1 MRVALVS
8 TGLGRILRGFE
19 SFTEAL
25 FKALR
30 CSAPDIDVTLF
41 KGGGKRSDRCVVL
54 PNFHR
59 NDVPSRWLGYEKG
72 NHLEKRSF
80 ALALYPILRR
90 GHYDI
95 VHYNELTM
103 GSALYHLRRLF
114 GGKYK
119 LLYCNGAPSP
129 PIHYYR
135 RCDFAQIL
143 TKPMF
148 DEARCFGMIGDR
160 LFLIPYGVDVK
171 VFSTDARLRR
181 TETRYKL
188 GIPENAK
195 VVLTVA
201 ALKREHKRID
211 YIIKEVSAL
220 DDSVWL
226 LAAGQRTDETPLL
239 EKEAHYLLGRRWK
252 FVSWPHKHM
261 NLLYGAADIFALA
274 SLIEAFG
281 LVTIEAMASGLP
293 AVIHESPA
301 NLWIGNGTSARFI
314 DMGANG
320 ELRRVLK
327 ELLYCKNSE
336 SSTNE
341 VIRRFSWQALI
352 PQYLDMYQQVAKTG
366 PNVSEKVQS
375 LL

>member
-19 SFTEAL
+19 SFTESL
-25 FKALR
+25 FQAMRKD
-30 CSAPDIDVTLF
+30 APGVDVTLF
-41 KGGGKRSDRCVVL
+41 QGGGESGNHRVVV

-59 NDVPSRWLGYEKG
+59 YGAPARLFEYEKG
-72 NHLEKRSF
+72 NLLEKRCF
-80 ALALYPILRR
+80 ALTLYPLLRW
-90 GHYDI
+90 GGYDI
-95 VHYNELTM
+95 VHYNELVM

-143 TKPMF
+143 TKPMYEEACSF
-148 DEARCFGMIGDR
+148 GISEARM
-160 LFLIPYGVDVK
+160 FLIPYGVDVK
-171 VFSTDARLRR
+171 AFSADARLHRK
-181 TETRYKL
+181 ETRYKL

-195 VVLTVA
+195 VVLTAA

-211 YIIKEVSAL
+211 YLVKEVSAL
-220 DDSVWL
+220 DDGVWL

-239 EKEAHYLLGRRWK
+239 EKEAQNLLGRRWK
-252 FVSWPHKHM
+252 FVSWPYKHM

-274 SLIEAFG
+274 SLTEAFG
-281 LVTIEAMASGLP
+281 IVTIEAMASGLP
-293 AVIHESPA
+293 VVIHKSPA
-301 NLWIGNGTSARFI
+301 NLWIGSGTSARFI
-314 DMGANG
+314 NMSTKGD
-320 ELRRVLK
+320 LTRVLK
-327 ELLYCKNSE
+327 ELLYSDNPKI
-336 SSTNE
+336 STNE

-352 PQYLDMYQQVAKTG
+352 PQYLDMYKRVAKT
-366 PNVSEKVQS
+366 NLKLVKKTTFQ
-375 LL
+375 